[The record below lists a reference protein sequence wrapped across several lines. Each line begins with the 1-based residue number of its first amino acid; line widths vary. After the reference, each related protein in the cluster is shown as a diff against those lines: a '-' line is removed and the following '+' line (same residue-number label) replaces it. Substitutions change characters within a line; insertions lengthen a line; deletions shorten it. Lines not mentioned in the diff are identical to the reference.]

1 MSVSKA
7 KATPKAAPK
16 SKGIIDEGKVKD
28 VLNKLRANLQADGGD
43 LEYVGLKGKVVQIR
57 LQGHCA
63 GCMHAQMTLKMG
75 IERILKQEVPD
86 VESVEAVE

>member
-1 MSVSKA
+1 MSVSKG
-7 KATPKAAPK
+7 KAAPKAAPK
-16 SKGIIDEGKVKD
+16 SKGAVDEAKVKE
-28 VLNKLRANLQADGGD
+28 VLEKLRANLQADGGD
-43 LEYVGLKGKVVQIR
+43 LEFVGMKGKVVQIR

-86 VESVEAVE
+86 VEAVEAVE

>member
-1 MSVSKA
+1 MA
-7 KATPKAAPK
+7 
-16 SKGIIDEGKVKD
+16 IDEAKVKD
-28 VLNKLRANLQADGGD
+28 VLNKLRGNLQADGGD
-43 LEYVGLKGKVVQIR
+43 LEYVGLKGDVVQIR

-86 VESVEAVE
+86 VKAVEAVQ